1 MRERDVVDDDV
12 RTAKQSLRRCLE
24 TRHVTSLGQQ
34 GGGRR
39 VFWGAV
45 SILDL
50 SEFFF
55 RTMSN
60 TFLGEKK
67 FPGGFAPL
75 VETLLETLTIINRNE
90 LQPFKSISN
99 ATAYYDT
106 GGKYSSIFLGL
117 THHASSL
124 MTCAYHSGCSRRVA
138 PKKLSPGPVSS
149 ATGATGSQE
158 SNFCVDWT
166 SCGFFYAT
174 GSGGADV
181 NEGVQNPSC
190 AASCHSLRACTRVAA
205 LTVLPVAWTA
215 TGYDV
220 MQNAGKIASKVGK
233 EHFRDSFLILF
244 FLYTDDKKGEKRR
257 KTQTACTSSRVA
269 FQGKYRDCDLHEWS
283 AQPP

>member
-99 ATAYYDT
+99 ATAYYD
-106 GGKYSSIFLGL
+106 GGESTARSFSGSRITRRHWWRVLITVDARGGWRRKSCRRVRSVRRQAPLGAKNRTSVSTEL
-117 THHASSL
+117 LVASSTL
-124 MTCAYHSGCSRRVA
+124 QGRGERTSTRGYKIPRAPPRATVCAHALAWRR
-138 PKKLSPGPVSS
+138 
-149 ATGATGSQE
+149 
-158 SNFCVDWT
+158 
-166 SCGFFYAT
+166 
-174 GSGGADV
+174 
-181 NEGVQNPSC
+181 
-190 AASCHSLRACTRVAA
+190 
-205 LTVLPVAWTA
+205 
-215 TGYDV
+215 
-220 MQNAGKIASKVGK
+220 
-233 EHFRDSFLILF
+233 
-244 FLYTDDKKGEKRR
+244 
-257 KTQTACTSSRVA
+257 
-269 FQGKYRDCDLHEWS
+269 
-283 AQPP
+283 